1 MFHIYETVRDPPA
14 GAPAADPAMSAVHNV
29 PRTGSP
35 ARGTIAEA
43 ILNTI
48 CGGRLRA
55 RNPLYNRTPLFA
67 NPPLDKP
74 PAAA

>member
-1 MFHIYETVRDPPA
+1 
-14 GAPAADPAMSAVHNV
+14 MSAVHNV